1 MRSIVVSMRS
11 FLALLMACSLLTGCS
26 SYWSQERG
34 GVSSSLVDYLYPKG
48 EIPPKQADTIPVL
61 SVPLRVGVAFVPSRP
76 GDEISEVLKTQLL
89 DSTRAAF
96 SGYDFIKE
104 IVVIPDD
111 YLRAGGGWTNL
122 EQVSR
127 LYQTDVMALVSYDQ
141 VSNADDNKASLLYW
155 TIVGAYVIPGTNK
168 AVQTFVDTAVF
179 DVPTRKL
186 LFRAPG
192 IDRNES
198 SSTLVNL
205 DEELRKARNS
215 GFAAAFAEMNKNL
228 DTELGKFRQR
238 IKTEGV
244 ARVVSR
250 DGDNGGGGA
259 AGPWMLL
266 VLIFSGLIGRAR
278 SRRGLFGRRQAAYPA
293 SQRCIPWQTH
303 SSTTMSAR
311 REAGARPTAPSM
323 R

>member
-1 MRSIVVSMRS
+1 MRSTIVPIRAFMAV
-11 FLALLMACSLLTGCS
+11 LMACSLMGGCS

-34 GVSSSLVDYLYPKG
+34 GVSSSLVDFLYPKG
-48 EIPPKQADTIPVL
+48 EVPPAQADSIPVL
-61 SVPLRVGVAFVPSRP
+61 RVPLRVGVAFVPGRR
-76 GDEISEVLKTQLL
+76 GDAIPEALKAQLL
-89 DSTRAAF
+89 DSTKAAF

-104 IVVIPDD
+104 IVVIPGD
-111 YLRAGGGWTNL
+111 YLRPGGGWTNL

-141 VSNADDNKASLLYW
+141 VSNANDNKASLLYW
-155 TIVGAYVIPGTNK
+155 TIVGAYVIPGTNR

-198 SSTLVNL
+198 TSTLVNL
-205 DEELRKARNS
+205 DEDLRKARNS

-228 DTELGKFRQR
+228 DSELGKFRQR

-244 ARVVSR
+244 ARVASR
-250 DGDNGGGGA
+250 DGSGSGGGGA
-259 AGPWMLL
+259 TGPAMWL
-266 VLIFSGLIGRAR
+266 VLVLAGLR
-278 SRRGLFGRRQAAYPA
+278 RRGRR
-293 SQRCIPWQTH
+293 H
-303 SSTTMSAR
+303 
-311 REAGARPTAPSM
+311 G
-323 R
+323 